1 MLGSRTRPTPVGD
14 RFGVFGTRRLRSL
27 TLRHLLH
34 AERRPDRAQT
44 TVTDLRDQMNRVTST
59 TERRSTPR
67 SRLTD
72 PRVAAVLPAI
82 VISIAYLLFSP
93 ASQDFASGDFR
104 ARLFREGAYVWDLHW
119 FGGHP
124 LPGYGIVS
132 PVLSGLLGVVPVAI
146 VSLIVASWAFGAII
160 ANCKLT
166 YPSLPSPTVA
176 TMLFSVGCA
185 LSLWGGRLTFGPAVA
200 FGTLCVLCLQ
210 KQRSS
215 LAIVTALLCGLSSPI
230 GALSLAIIVFSCWT
244 TRAFPRR
251 LLVLVGAAAVVP
263 AGIIVLLF
271 PEGGWYPFPGGSF
284 ISLTI
289 ALAFVGW
296 FGRRVP
302 LVRTLVAVYAV
313 VALVAFIVRSP
324 LGGNVVRLAWLAA
337 GPAAV
342 ITFTKFRR
350 TLLPAF
356 VIFTVIWGW
365 SYVKL
370 GFVVADATTKPNY
383 YDSLAAFVQA
393 QPGGV
398 QRVEVVPTESFR
410 QADELAL
417 KINIAR
423 GWEAQLDRELN
434 PEFYDGLTIDT
445 YHTWLLRNSVSLVAL
460 PMASVQPISRLE
472 ETIIETAPAYLHL
485 VWSDAQ
491 WRVYRVTDARPLA
504 DFGATIAAVGTDS
517 LTIEAPHAGV
527 ITVRFRYSKWYQIAS
542 GNACATRS
550 PDGWLELHVRTP
562 GTIVASVALS
572 LENAVGADECS

>member
-1 MLGSRTRPTPVGD
+1 MGSAAIVTTLRDSMTQDTSTQTAITAAR
-14 RFGVFGTRRLRSL
+14 RRL
-27 TLRHLLH
+27 
-34 AERRPDRAQT
+34 
-44 TVTDLRDQMNRVTST
+44 M
-59 TERRSTPR
+59 
-67 SRLTD
+67 D
-72 PRVAAVLPAI
+72 PRLAAVVPAV
-82 VISIAYLLFSP
+82 VISIAYLLLSP

-104 ARLFREGAYVWDLHW
+104 ARLFREGAYVWNLRW

-124 LPGYGIVS
+124 LPGYGIAS

-166 YPSLPSPTVA
+166 HPTLPSPTIA

-210 KQRSS
+210 KQRPT
-215 LAIVTALLCGLSSPI
+215 LAVVTALLCGLSSPI

-244 TRAFPRR
+244 TRVFPRR
-251 LLVLVGAAAVVP
+251 LLVLVGASAVVP

-284 ISLTI
+284 VSLAV

-296 FGRRVP
+296 FGRRMP

-313 VALVAFIVRSP
+313 VALVAFLVRSP

-370 GFVVADATTKPNY
+370 GFVVADATTKPDY

-393 QPGGV
+393 QPGGA

-434 PEFYDGLTIDT
+434 PEFYDHLTVDT
-445 YHTWLLRNSVSLVAL
+445 YHSWLLRNSVSLVAL
-460 PMASVQPISRLE
+460 PMAGVQPISRAE
-472 ETIIETAPAYLHL
+472 ETIIETAPAYLQL
-485 VWSDAQ
+485 VWSNTQ

-504 DFGATIAAVGTDS
+504 DFGAMVTAVGTDS
-517 LTIEAPHAGV
+517 ITIDAPTAGIV
-527 ITVRFRYSKWYQIAS
+527 TVRFRYSKWYQIAS
-542 GNACATRS
+542 GDACATRS

-572 LENAVGADECS
+572 LENAVGTEECG

>member
-1 MLGSRTRPTPVGD
+1 M
-14 RFGVFGTRRLRSL
+14 
-27 TLRHLLH
+27 
-34 AERRPDRAQT
+34 
-44 TVTDLRDQMNRVTST
+44 VTSLREDINPDT
-59 TERRSTPR
+59 TTQAGPTTARRR
-67 SRLTD
+67 VLD
-72 PRVAAVLPAI
+72 PRLAAVAPAL
-82 VISIAYLLFSP
+82 VISIAYLVLHP

-104 ARLFREGAYVWDLHW
+104 ARLFREGAYVWNIHW

-132 PVLSGLLGVVPVAI
+132 PILSGLLGVVPVAI

-160 ANCKLT
+160 ANCKIS
-166 YPSLPSPTVA
+166 YPSLPSPTLA

-210 KQRSS
+210 RQRPT
-215 LAIVTALLCGLSSPI
+215 LAVLSALLCGLSSPI

-244 TRAFPRR
+244 TKVFSRR
-251 LLVLVGAAAVVP
+251 LLCLVGAAAVVP

-271 PEGGWYPFPGGSF
+271 PEGGWYPFTGGSF
-284 ISLTI
+284 ISLTV

-296 FGRRVP
+296 FGRRMP

-324 LGGNVVRLAWLAA
+324 LGGNVVRLGWLTA

-370 GFVVADATTKPNY
+370 GFVVADATTKPDY

-434 PEFYDGLTIDT
+434 PEFYDQLSIDT
-445 YHTWLLRNSVSLVAL
+445 YHSWLLRNSVSLVAL
-460 PMASVQPISRLE
+460 PMAGVQPISRTE
-472 ETIIETAPAYLHL
+472 EAIIESAPGYLRL
-485 VWSDAQ
+485 VWSTPQ
-491 WRVYRVTDARPLA
+491 WRAYRVTDARPLA
-504 DFGATIAAVGTDS
+504 DFGATVTTVGTDS
-517 LTIEAPHAGV
+517 LTIDAPHAGV
-527 ITVRFRYSKWYQIAS
+527 VTVRFRYSKWYQIAS
-542 GNACATRS
+542 GDACATRS

-572 LENAVGADECS
+572 LENAVGTSDECS

>member
-1 MLGSRTRPTPVGD
+1 M
-14 RFGVFGTRRLRSL
+14 
-27 TLRHLLH
+27 
-34 AERRPDRAQT
+34 
-44 TVTDLRDQMNRVTST
+44 VTDLRDEMIPDTST
-59 TERRSTPR
+59 EAARTTVRH
-67 SRLTD
+67 RLGD
-72 PRVAAVLPAI
+72 PRLAAVAPAL
-82 VISIAYLLFSP
+82 VISLAYLVLHP

-104 ARLFREGAYVWDLHW
+104 ARLFRQGSYVWNIHW

-132 PVLSGLLGVVPVAI
+132 PILSGILGVVPVAI
-146 VSLIVASWAFGAII
+146 VSLVVASWAFGAII
-160 ANCKLT
+160 ANCKT
-166 YPSLPSPTVA
+166 HYPSLPSPALA
-176 TMLFSVGCA
+176 TMLFSLGCA

-210 KQRSS
+210 EQRRV
-215 LAIVTALLCGLSSPI
+215 LAVITALLCGLSSPI
-230 GALSLAIIVFSCWT
+230 GALSLAIVVFSCWT
-244 TRAFPRR
+244 ANVFPRR
-251 LLVLVGAAAVVP
+251 LLVMVGAAAVVP
-263 AGIIVLLF
+263 AGVIVVLF
-271 PEGGWYPFPGGSF
+271 PEGGWYPFTGGSF
-284 ISLTI
+284 ISLTV

-296 FGRRVP
+296 FGRRMP

-324 LGGNVVRLAWLAA
+324 LGGNVVRLGWLAA

-434 PEFYDGLTIDT
+434 PEFYDRLTVDT
-445 YHTWLLRNSVSLVAL
+445 YHSWLNRNSVGLVAL
-460 PMASVQPISRLE
+460 PMTGVQPISRAE
-472 ETIIETAPAYLHL
+472 ETIIETAPDYLRL
-485 VWSDAQ
+485 IWSNAQ
-491 WRVYRVTDARPLA
+491 WRVYSVVDAVPLA
-504 DFGATIAAVGTDS
+504 DFGATVTAVGADS
-517 LTIEAPHAGV
+517 LTIVAPHPGV
-527 ITVRFRYSKWYQIAS
+527 VTVRFRYSKWYQITS
-542 GNACATRS
+542 GDACATRS

-562 GTIVASVALS
+562 GTVVASVALS
-572 LENAVGADECS
+572 LENAVGAADKCT